1 MKLIQKWL
9 PTSLTVW
16 SSFLFCWWRH
26 LNETGLFPKLMY
38 CLFCC
43 PTGVFTA
50 AFDCQIEWLIVK
62 GIADYADGSQLAS
75 ESWSSCASV
84 MAASLVAHM
93 LNEPR
98 VFHSWPHYQGN
109 HAIIKCCHIL
119 ASDLLNLLLGS
130 FHSTV
135 TDKLHGTCSLCGV
148 CHPKFSC
155 PTLTTCSSCLSWDS
169 SSIVNVIH
177 FCKITRSIRSVHLIK
192 KGPVRFEII
201 CNI

>member
-1 MKLIQKWL
+1 
-9 PTSLTVW
+9 
-16 SSFLFCWWRH
+16 
-26 LNETGLFPKLMY
+26 MY

-43 PTGVFTA
+43 LTGVFTA

-155 PTLTTCSSCLSWDS
+155 PTLTTCSSCLS
-169 SSIVNVIH
+169 
-177 FCKITRSIRSVHLIK
+177 
-192 KGPVRFEII
+192 
-201 CNI
+201 

>member
-1 MKLIQKWL
+1 
-9 PTSLTVW
+9 
-16 SSFLFCWWRH
+16 
-26 LNETGLFPKLMY
+26 MY

-43 PTGVFTA
+43 LTGVFTA
-50 AFDCQIEWLIVK
+50 AFDCGIEWLIVK

-109 HAIIKCCHIL
+109 HAIIKCCHI
-119 ASDLLNLLLGS
+119 SYDSLNRLLGS

-135 TDKLHGTCSLCGV
+135 TDKLHGALWLHAIPNQQSNT
-148 CHPKFSC
+148 H
-155 PTLTTCSSCLSWDS
+155 
-169 SSIVNVIH
+169 
-177 FCKITRSIRSVHLIK
+177 HLFK
-192 KGPVRFEII
+192 LFKLRLNAVQLV
-201 CNI
+201 